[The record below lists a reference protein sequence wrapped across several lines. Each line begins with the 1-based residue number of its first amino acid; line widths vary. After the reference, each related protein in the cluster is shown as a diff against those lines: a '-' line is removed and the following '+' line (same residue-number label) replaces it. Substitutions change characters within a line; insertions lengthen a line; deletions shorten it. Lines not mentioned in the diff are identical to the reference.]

1 MGGSNQPPCRGDLGC
16 GSRTSKRWACNR
28 SRRDQGRLVEARR
41 HSDQPERA
49 FVQALAAVRGTGS
62 RTAARLRTVAA
73 DCAIPGDCA
82 GKIRHHDGR
91 SAYGVLRRF
100 PMSSPPSPT
109 FANTRSLAN
118 SIQSCREGYGRQQ
131 PTAIAAATSVAAHGR
146 RSDGP
151 AIGAVETKGD
161 WSKRA
166 ATLISPNAPSF
177 KHLRRSVG
185 QGPGPR
191 LGCAQFQRCCPIP
204 SSRGVPGGS
213 RDARP
218 AKSRLRELALACR
231 FAAEPAPRRPEN
243 TAAERGRRRKRLPS
257 AETQSEFLSPRAR
270 ARDPNAQRLYGGFQ
284 PFIDLGRGPSSRW
297 RGSGPW
303 LPVQDLGTTS
313 AVDMIR
319 PKRKKTQPRMP
330 DAQGCYPESGFE

>member
-1 MGGSNQPPCRGDLGC
+1 MGFSGDFRCHPHPPPALRQHTEPCKFNPIMPRRL
-16 GSRTSKRWACNR
+16 WAAATNR
-28 SRRDQGRLVEARR
+28 L
-41 HSDQPERA
+41 
-49 FVQALAAVRGTGS
+49 
-62 RTAARLRTVAA
+62 
-73 DCAIPGDCA
+73 
-82 GKIRHHDGR
+82 
-91 SAYGVLRRF
+91 
-100 PMSSPPSPT
+100 
-109 FANTRSLAN
+109 
-118 SIQSCREGYGRQQ
+118 
-131 PTAIAAATSVAAHGR
+131 AAATSVAAHGR

-303 LPVQDLGTTS
+303 LPVQEFGHDLSCGYDQAEAKKNATENARRARMLSGIRFRMRIREFFPITTGENAIVRLDDHEHS
-313 AVDMIR
+313 SR
-319 PKRKKTQPRMP
+319 
-330 DAQGCYPESGFE
+330 